1 MADATALIWHAGLK
15 LNFTRMNT
23 LKTHWLRIA
32 VHAGSVLVPLA
43 VVALDYAQGRLSV
56 NPIQALTLRTGKTAL
71 ILLVLSLACTPFNTV
86 FGFKPALKV
95 RRALGVY
102 AFVYAAVHFAIFV
115 GLNYGLDLALIKEAI
130 FEKRY
135 ALVGFAAGLI
145 LLALAVTSTQGWM
158 KRLGQTWKKLHRWVY
173 VAGMLAIVHY
183 VWLVKADKREPLA
196 YGAIVALLLV
206 LRVPRVRQTASEL
219 RNKFAFS
226 PQRRR
231 RFTR

>member
-1 MADATALIWHAGLK
+1 
-15 LNFTRMNT
+15 MNT

-86 FGFKPALKV
+86 FRWKPALKV

-115 GLNYGLDLALIKEAI
+115 GLDYGLDLALIKEAI

-145 LLALAVTSTQGWM
+145 LLVLAITSTQGWM
-158 KRLGQTWKKLHRWVY
+158 KRLGQRWKKLHRWVY

-183 VWLVKADKREPLA
+183 VWLVKADKREPSA

-206 LRVPRVRQTASEL
+206 LRVPRVRQTVSEL
-219 RNKFAFS
+219 RNKFVFS

-231 RFTR
+231 GG